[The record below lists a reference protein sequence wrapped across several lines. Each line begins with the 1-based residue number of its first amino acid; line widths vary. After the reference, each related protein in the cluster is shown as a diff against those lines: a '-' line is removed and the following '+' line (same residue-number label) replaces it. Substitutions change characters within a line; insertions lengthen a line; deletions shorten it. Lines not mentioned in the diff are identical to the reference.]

1 MANEFIVKNGLIS
14 KGNTQSNGGLSLPST
29 NVRGSGT
36 TTIDLTIDDFFV
48 RAKPNGGELVTYRL
62 PTNPSGSNQSRNGQ
76 VLIIC
81 VGDSPG
87 DVTITDSLGSILEPT
102 SSLARNAINI
112 RGYNGNVTLYYDG
125 DESKWVVTSTT
136 GTINY
141 SP

>member
-14 KGNTQSNGGLSLPST
+14 NGNTQTNGGLSLPST

-62 PTNPSGSNQSRNGQ
+62 PTNPSGSTQSRNGQ
-76 VLIIC
+76 VLIISI
-81 VGDSPG
+81 GNSPG
-87 DVTITDSLGSILEPT
+87 EVTITDSLGSILRP
-102 SSLARNAINI
+102 SSNIATNAITI